1 MKDLETFLKVGP
13 FTIISKEKAYLEV
26 AYHPN
31 EGNLF
36 AEEIESSFLLYK
48 TFIVCNYTDKYKTL
62 YKYIEYFYNK
72 HQSIPIERDIL
83 KEFDVGFL
91 GDEKINKK
99 YYSIFVDD
107 YQALEN
113 AGVYFA
119 YLRPIQITEVRS
131 VKDLINGDMLF
142 VAKKRV
148 FLDDVD
154 QHSGMIEGL
163 VGTLYTYEFKEV
175 FWWLGAS

>member
-1 MKDLETFLKVGP
+1 MKDLETFLKTDP
-13 FTIISKEKAYLEV
+13 FKTISKEKAYLEV

-36 AEEIESSFLLYK
+36 AEEIKSTFLLYK
-48 TFIVCNYTDKYKTL
+48 AFIVCNYKDKYKTL
-62 YKYIEYFYNK
+62 YEYIEYFYNK
-72 HQSIPIERDIL
+72 RQSIAIEKDIL

-99 YYSIFVDD
+99 YYSIFFDD
-107 YQALEN
+107 YQDLEN
-113 AGVYFA
+113 AGAYFA
-119 YLRPIQITEVRS
+119 YLRPTQITEVRS

-154 QHSGMIEGL
+154 ECSGIIEGL
-163 VGTLYTYEFKEV
+163 VGTLYTYEINEV
-175 FWWLGAS
+175 F